1 MALPLRLG
9 SYAALLAGL
18 LIPATGSLLVAT
30 ARAEPAVTTA
40 PAEAPQTDEDEEPT
54 QAPLTVG
61 TMAIA
66 SDAAVTVEA
75 MAIDIALDRVTYA
88 YRFRNKGATVLNL
101 AASIALPDIE
111 VSSERS
117 TVYALPSQTPENPV
131 NLTVQS
137 GGKTIPTTP
146 YMQALAL
153 GIDRIAELKADNLPL
168 IPFGPNVEK
177 ALSDAKPETLARLE
191 SLGLVTPRD
200 PADPGSAVVADWS
213 LHVVH
218 GWTQT
223 LAANAT
229 TDVLVAFAPIKALYT
244 VDQGSLSGFDAL
256 KDQVCLTPQ
265 TMAAIKGLL
274 AGKDATADIADL
286 TLANEG
292 PARWLDNPAASVA
305 VRKPSLDSIVS
316 FCGMDPA
323 TQSQSVVKGKLES
336 NAQSNGLR
344 VLIISRTPVK
354 DAQGKSPQGK

>member
-1 MALPLRLG
+1 MAFSLRLG
-9 SYAALLAGL
+9 PCAALLAGL
-18 LIPATGSLLVAT
+18 LTPGAGSLLVAS
-30 ARAEPAVTTA
+30 AKADPAPAAA

-66 SDAAVTVEA
+66 SDAAVSVEA

-88 YRFRNKGATVLNL
+88 YRFRNKGATALNL

-117 TVYALPSQTPENPV
+117 TIYALPSQTAENPV

-137 GGKTIPTTP
+137 AGKTIPTTA
-146 YMQALAL
+146 YVQALAL
-153 GIDRIAELKADNLPL
+153 GIDRLGELKADNLPL
-168 IPFGPNVEK
+168 IPFGPAIEG
-177 ALSDAKPETLARLE
+177 ALAGAKPDTLARLE

-200 PADPGSAVVADWS
+200 PAEPNSPVIADWS

-223 LAANAT
+223 LAANTT

-305 VRKPSLDSIVS
+305 VRKPSLDSIVT

-323 TQSQSVVKGKLES
+323 TQGQAVVKGKLES

-344 VLIISRTPVK
+344 VLIISRTQVK
-354 DAQGKSPQGK
+354 SEPGKNTQGK